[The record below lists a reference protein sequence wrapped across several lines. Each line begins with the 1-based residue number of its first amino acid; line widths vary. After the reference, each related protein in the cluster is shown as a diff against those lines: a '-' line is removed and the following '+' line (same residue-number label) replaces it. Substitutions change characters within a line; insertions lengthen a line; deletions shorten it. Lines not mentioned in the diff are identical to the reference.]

1 MQEPLERAMSDLCFG
16 PEIDGRDEAAV
27 RGWLDRNQV
36 APADADAIVRAGV
49 ERLFFY
55 RKLVR
60 ENLWSAMESSI
71 PRTMARLGSVFD
83 DYFARFLSEQ
93 GPKTRYLRDVTRELL
108 DFCETAWR
116 SDPRVPSYIIDLAR
130 HEAAQI
136 ELGAMDTAGVST
148 EPGPLD
154 LERGVGFI
162 EAARLARYDFAVHR
176 LSDDPSDRSLPA
188 EEPTRLFIY
197 RSPEHEVR
205 YLELTP
211 LAAEILG
218 RLIAGLPLGASV
230 RDASAAMGTELSQSV
245 LEGTARLLFDLAE
258 RGALTGART
267 SGAVHG

>member
-16 PEIDGRDEAAV
+16 PEIDPADEGAV

-36 APADADAIVRAGV
+36 ATADVDAILGAGV

-60 ENLWSAMESSI
+60 ENLRGAMEASI

-83 DYFARFLSEQ
+83 EYFDRFLEKR
-93 GPKTRYLRDVTRELL
+93 GPQTHYLRDVTRELL
-108 DFCETAWR
+108 DFCSAGWR
-116 SDPRVPSYIIDLAR
+116 SDPRVPSYLLDLAT

-136 ELGAMDTAGVST
+136 EIGAMDTAGVTT
-148 EPGPLD
+148 EAQPLD

-162 EAARLARYDFAVHR
+162 EATRLARYEFAVHR
-176 LSDDPSDRSLPA
+176 LSDDPSDRTLPA
-188 EEPTRLFIY
+188 EEATRLFIY

-218 RLIAGLPLGASV
+218 RLISGLPLGASV

-258 RGALTGART
+258 RGALTGALP

>member
-1 MQEPLERAMSDLCFG
+1 MQEQLERAMADLCFG
-16 PEIDGRDEAAV
+16 PEIDAADTV
-27 RGWLDRNQV
+27 AIRGWLARNQV
-36 APADADAIVRAGV
+36 AAADADAILDAGV

-55 RKLVR
+55 RQLVR
-60 ENLWSAMESSI
+60 ENLRGAVELSI
-71 PRTMARLGSVFD
+71 PRTAARLGAVFD
-83 DYFARFLSEQ
+83 EYFDRFLAER
-93 GPKTRYLRDVTRELL
+93 GPKTHYLRDLTRELL
-108 DFCETAWR
+108 DYCEAAWR
-116 SDPRVPSYIIDLAR
+116 SDPRVPSYLFDLAR

-136 ELGAMDTAGVST
+136 EIGAMDTTGVST

-176 LSDDPSDRSLPA
+176 LIDDPADRTLPV
-188 EEPTRLFIY
+188 EEATRIFIY
-197 RSPEHEVR
+197 RSPDHEVR

-218 RLIAGLPLGASV
+218 RLITGLPLGASV
-230 RDASAAMGTELSQSV
+230 RDASAAMGTELTQSV

-258 RGALTGART
+258 RGALTGALP